1 MVVIGYDLMGQIRRG
16 ASEASP
22 QGDRVGGE
30 RLGDGLQ
37 LPVAGMGR
45 GARVRDYDWPK
56 DEPLTHGYG

>member
-1 MVVIGYDLMGQIRRG
+1 MVVIGYDLMGQIRRV

-45 GARVRDYDWPK
+45 GGWGAGLRLAEEVSR
-56 DEPLTHGYG
+56 

>member
-1 MVVIGYDLMGQIRRG
+1 MGVIWWGKLGDFR

-45 GARVRDYDWPK
+45 GGWGAG
-56 DEPLTHGYG
+56 L